1 MVKLVVTLF
10 IIAPILLPGCLDTNS
25 NSGTKI
31 INPNGD
37 SELALLM
44 RDMFDDGLRVKKE
57 MLTGKLPEIK
67 TDYHGI
73 HTAIPTE
80 EGKNASLEYQ
90 LFAKAYEASV
100 ERFKTAEGNEKPQAY
115 QTMVETCMNCHQ
127 EVCPGPMVRIK
138 KLYLSDADLNS
149 LEM

>member
-1 MVKLVVTLF
+1 MLKLIVTLLL
-10 IIAPILLPGCLDTNS
+10 IAPILLQGCLDTNS
-25 NSGTKI
+25 NSDHKI
-31 INPNGD
+31 VNPNGD

-44 RDMFDDGLRVKKE
+44 RDMFDDGLRVKNE
-57 MLTGKLPEIK
+57 MLAGKVTEIK

-80 EGKNASLEYQ
+80 EGKNASVEYQ

-100 ERFKTAEGNEKPQAY
+100 ERFESAKGNEKPQAY

-138 KLYLSDADLNS
+138 KLYLSDADLNA